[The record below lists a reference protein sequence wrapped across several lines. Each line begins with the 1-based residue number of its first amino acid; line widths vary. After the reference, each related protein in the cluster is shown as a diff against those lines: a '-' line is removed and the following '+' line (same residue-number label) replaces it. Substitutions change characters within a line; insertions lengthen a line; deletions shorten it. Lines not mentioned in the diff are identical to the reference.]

1 MVMGLT
7 VNTQEVFAAS
17 SASLLR
23 TTVTETT
30 TRALRGPAGPGTG
43 GGIRTPCR
51 QSPVFFSGGHAQNPY
66 EYAEF
71 TTDAEGA
78 DMCVQTANYNPT
90 ETSTPKCAYIGI
102 AGSITNDDCNR
113 YQNLGTSAIPT
124 CYDNLGYTSSS
135 DMSAYILNQNSDV
148 GAENYW
154 YEFTTFESTRKYYL
168 NSTTD
173 GLAEKREEWRKAC
186 CVAIP
191 KNTDAAGSDVTG
203 FNDGVTIATK
213 AECAGSD
220 PPCMCSCSDAT
231 LCDAVSDTTQ
241 CDYSSPA

>member
-1 MVMGLT
+1 
-7 VNTQEVFAAS
+7 
-17 SASLLR
+17 
-23 TTVTETT
+23 
-30 TRALRGPAGPGTG
+30 
-43 GGIRTPCR
+43 
-51 QSPVFFSGGHAQNPY
+51 
-66 EYAEF
+66 
-71 TTDAEGA
+71 
-78 DMCVQTANYNPT
+78 
-90 ETSTPKCAYIGI
+90 
-102 AGSITNDDCNR
+102 
-113 YQNLGTSAIPT
+113 
-124 CYDNLGYTSSS
+124 
-135 DMSAYILNQNSDV
+135 MSAYILNQNSDV